1 MESNHHCYKYKTFN
15 DRYHNLMFYINNTF
29 VPLDIIIVQNLP
41 DQYGYATFTTFTE
54 AVPTRLELAI
64 TRRDRAVSSTN

>member
-41 DQYGYATFTTFTE
+41 DQYGYATFTPFTK
-54 AVPTRLELAI
+54 AVLTGLEPA
-64 TRRDRAVSSTN
+64 TSHRDRVVC